1 MEQEHVARNAAD
13 RERLHALV
21 ARLSEEELQHPL
33 GDGWTVAAAL
43 AHLAFWDRYVL
54 ARWGQ
59 YERDGAFLALPDRHV
74 DLANEA
80 ALPQWLALPPRRA
93 AALALVAAEEVD
105 RRIAGLAPEAVGA
118 ALATDRPAMVDR
130 SRHRRAHLDAI
141 EGALGR

>member
-1 MEQEHVARNAAD
+1 MEQEHVARNAAE
-13 RERLHALV
+13 RERLRALV
-21 ARLSEEELQHPL
+21 ARLSEEEWQCPL

-59 YERDGAFLALPDRHV
+59 YDREGAFLALPDRHV

-93 AALALVAAEEVD
+93 AALALAAAEEVD
-105 RRIAGLAPEAVGA
+105 RRIAELAPEAVAA
-118 ALATDRPAMVDR
+118 ALATDRPAMVNR